1 MTSPGPGTLATK
13 LAKESQTAPFVFRG
27 VVRAVGENNLQGIAA
42 EANHALVEV
51 EEVLAAPAN
60 LGDLRGRV
68 LTVVQQGPAAAKKG
82 TRGTWW
88 ATSWVFGNE
97 IGVIETARAEAKAGA
112 KAMRDQATDVTAAR
126 LAALDAQLAERIAG
140 ADLIFAG
147 IVTSVDELGPDG
159 IAEGTT
165 WRRAHV
171 RVTQAVKG
179 AAGAE
184 EVIQF
189 PGAGSPRWA
198 NAPRFVVEQQGV
210 WLCRRPAREAKM
222 AKVSASGVWVAL
234 DPADVHTLSNLARIE
249 ALVLAAGAGD
259 TKGKGKPT
267 GRRRR

>member
-1 MTSPGPGTLATK
+1 MAKKTISPGPGRLAAK
-13 LAKESQTAPFVFRG
+13 LAKESETAPFVFRG

-51 EEVLAAPAN
+51 EEVLAAPGN

-68 LTVVQQGPAAAKKG
+68 LTVVLQGPAAKKG

-88 ATSWVFGNE
+88 ATSWVFGQE

-112 KAMRDQATDVTAAR
+112 KAMRDMAADVTSAR

-198 NAPRFVVEQQGV
+198 SAPRFVVEQQGV

-234 DPADVHTLSNLARIE
+234 DPADIHTLSNLARIE
-249 ALVLAAGAGD
+249 ALVQAGSAGAG
-259 TKGKGKPT
+259 TGK
-267 GRRRR
+267 RR